1 MAALLSLQVTVY
13 GSNGN
18 GFTPV
23 DMAFPTSTILLREIP
38 ATDYSGTTCNT
49 AIQLLPTGLNVNSPQ
64 FYVVES
70 VSTLQEMINGI

>member
-1 MAALLSLQVTVY
+1 MALSQLKLTVY

-23 DMAFPTSTILLREIP
+23 MISFPTGNIVLREIEP
-38 ATDYSGTTCNT
+38 TIYQGTICNT

-64 FYVVES
+64 YYVAEEIGDLVD
-70 VSTLQEMINGI
+70 LINGV